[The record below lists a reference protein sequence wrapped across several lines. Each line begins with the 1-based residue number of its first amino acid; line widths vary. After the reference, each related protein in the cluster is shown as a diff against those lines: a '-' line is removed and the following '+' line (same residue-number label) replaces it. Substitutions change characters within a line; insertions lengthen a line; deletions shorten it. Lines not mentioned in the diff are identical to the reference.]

1 MFTVF
6 PSRFNGTREIIGKSG
21 EVLNPEL
28 VSGSEIPKQA
38 CLTARQVRN
47 KIEPFRRCRATVKIG
62 QRSLV
67 NSYWKNIET
76 PMTNDE

>member
-6 PSRFNGTREIIGKSG
+6 PSRLVGAREIIGKSG

-28 VSGSEIPKQA
+28 VSGSEIPKQ
-38 CLTARQVRN
+38 VRN

-62 QRSLV
+62 QWSIVIGKIL
-67 NSYWKNIET
+67 KHQ
-76 PMTNDE
+76 